1 MRLCDEGLP
10 IKWQYNKTDDK
21 KWIEPFLVQYIHQR
35 QSGCAN
41 LKEDVMK
48 TYLINNNCIYN
59 EQKYELRTS
68 SNSQVIRMT
77 AMRSKCLS
85 FIIENAHLEII
96 ERQKITNELWGSRSH
111 FVNDANLTQI
121 LYLIRRDLK
130 ALGINDLFITIPR
143 QGLQVNKDIAIE
155 KVEPKKPKARKQF
168 FRKTLAALTTVF
180 SVTLGTMM
188 YLHIH

>member
-1 MRLCDEGLP
+1 
-10 IKWQYNKTDDK
+10 
-21 KWIEPFLVQYIHQR
+21 
-35 QSGCAN
+35 
-41 LKEDVMK
+41 MK

-155 KVEPKKPKARKQF
+155 KVEPKTKSRSSFP
-168 FRKTLAALTTVF
+168 
-180 SVTLGTMM
+180 
-188 YLHIH
+188 

>member
-1 MRLCDEGLP
+1 
-10 IKWQYNKTDDK
+10 
-21 KWIEPFLVQYIHQR
+21 
-35 QSGCAN
+35 
-41 LKEDVMK
+41 
-48 TYLINNNCIYN
+48 
-59 EQKYELRTS
+59 
-68 SNSQVIRMT
+68 MT

-85 FIIENAHLEII
+85 FIIENAHLDII

-130 ALGINDLFITIPR
+130 ALGINDLFITVPR
-143 QGLQVNKDIAIE
+143 QGLQVNKEIAIE
-155 KVEPKKPKARKQF
+155 KVEASPPKVRKQF

-188 YLHIH
+188 YMRIH

>member
-1 MRLCDEGLP
+1 M
-10 IKWQYNKTDDK
+10 N
-21 KWIEPFLVQYIHQR
+21 
-35 QSGCAN
+35 
-41 LKEDVMK
+41 

-130 ALGINDLFITIPR
+130 TLGINDLFITIPR
-143 QGLQVNKDIAIE
+143 QGLQVNKDITIE
-155 KVEPKKPKARKQF
+155 KVEPKK
-168 FRKTLAALTTVF
+168 T
-180 SVTLGTMM
+180 
-188 YLHIH
+188 

>member
-1 MRLCDEGLP
+1 
-10 IKWQYNKTDDK
+10 
-21 KWIEPFLVQYIHQR
+21 
-35 QSGCAN
+35 
-41 LKEDVMK
+41 MK

-155 KVEPKKPKARKQF
+155 KVEPKTKSQEA
-168 FRKTLAALTTVF
+168 VF
-180 SVTLGTMM
+180 P
-188 YLHIH
+188 

>member
-1 MRLCDEGLP
+1 
-10 IKWQYNKTDDK
+10 
-21 KWIEPFLVQYIHQR
+21 
-35 QSGCAN
+35 
-41 LKEDVMK
+41 MK

-130 ALGINDLFITIPR
+130 TLGINDLFITIPR
-143 QGLQVNKDIAIE
+143 QGLQVNKDITIE
-155 KVEPKKPKARKQF
+155 KVEPKNLKSGSS
-168 FRKTLAALTTVF
+168 F
-180 SVTLGTMM
+180 SVKR
-188 YLHIH
+188 